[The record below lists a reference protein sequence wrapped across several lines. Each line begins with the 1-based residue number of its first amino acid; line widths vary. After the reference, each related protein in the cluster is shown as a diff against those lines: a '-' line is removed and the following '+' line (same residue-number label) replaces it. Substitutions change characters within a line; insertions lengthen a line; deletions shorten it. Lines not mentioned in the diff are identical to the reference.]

1 MQITK
6 GNFRKS
12 AALIFIVFMLTL
24 AAAAQQKPSEITV
37 VRQMDLGRGMGLIN
51 AGLMDIASESDLFLS
66 LADKIGLSSEQ
77 VKKLEG
83 LYAELQ
89 KYTIRKQADID
100 VTEAEF
106 RRLLSKDIVDLAA
119 VRLKIKEMEAQ
130 QSEFT
135 MKKVETILQAVNALT
150 QDQRSKVILVVSEM
164 TEEKSPLPPQN

>member
-1 MQITK
+1 MQNTTGIF
-6 GNFRKS
+6 GKS
-12 AALIFIVFMLTL
+12 AVLILIFLMLPL
-24 AAAAQQKPSEITV
+24 AATAQQKPNEITV
-37 VRQMDLGRGMGLIN
+37 ERQMDLGRGMGLIT

-66 LADKIGLSSEQ
+66 LADKINLSGEQ
-77 VKKLEG
+77 IKKLEA

-119 VRLKIKEMEAQ
+119 VRVKIKEMEAQ

-135 MKKVETILQAVNALT
+135 MKKVETILQAVNTLT
-150 QDQRSKVILVVSEM
+150 QDQRSKAILVVRELL
-164 TEEKSPLPPQN
+164 EEKLPIPPQN